1 MINATGNRMTM
12 EIKRMAALGKA
23 VSDTQVTISTGKRIQ
38 RPSDDPVA
46 AARVAS
52 LRRAQADTAT
62 WSANTAVGVSLAS
75 QADTVLTGV
84 SDRMVRVSELMVAG
98 ANGAISQADRN
109 SLALEIRGIAAE
121 IDSLAAQRTSF
132 GQPLFSTGPA
142 LGLRVTQDL
151 VLAPVP
157 DRATVFSPAGVS
169 LSQTLIDAA
178 TALEAGL
185 PAPIGASL
193 GTVEQAVSHVADMRS
208 RIGSTAARFD
218 TLREQQASQRIEL
231 SAERSDLEDTDLS
244 EAIALLNAQTITLE
258 AAQAAFAR
266 INRQSLFDLLG

>member
-46 AARVAS
+46 AARVAT
-52 LRRAQADTAT
+52 LRRAQADAAT
-62 WSANTAVGVSLAS
+62 WSANTAVGVALTG
-75 QADTVLTGV
+75 QADTVLSAV
-84 SDRMVRVSELMVAG
+84 SDRMARVSELMVAG

-109 SLALEIRGIAAE
+109 SMALEIRGIAAE
-121 IDSLAAQRTSF
+121 IDSLADQRTSF
-132 GQPLFSTGPA
+132 GQPLFSARPA

-157 DRATVFSPAGVS
+157 DRATIFSPAGVS
-169 LSQTLIDAA
+169 LSQSLINAA
-178 TALEAGL
+178 TALEGGV
-185 PAPIGASL
+185 PAQIGTAL

-208 RIGSTAARFD
+208 RIGNTAARFD